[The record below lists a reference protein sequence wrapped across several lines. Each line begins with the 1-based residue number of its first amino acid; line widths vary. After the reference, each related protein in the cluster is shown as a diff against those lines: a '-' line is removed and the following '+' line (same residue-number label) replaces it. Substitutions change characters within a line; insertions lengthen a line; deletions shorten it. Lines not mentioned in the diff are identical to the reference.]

1 MDTTEALN
9 LVLGKMDHYGLIDK
23 GWRFQ
28 WSRAR
33 NVFGLCQYNT
43 KVIKLSKPLVELNS
57 EAQVLDTILHETAHA
72 LAGPTAKHGPEWK
85 EMARKLG
92 ARPEAV
98 TTEGT
103 VPPSKYFAICGCGYE
118 FKRNRLP
125 SAMRYCGKCYNAG
138 LKKEARLMWVD
149 RKTLREVGYSV
160 LANKHADPLTQMAG

>member
-1 MDTTEALN
+1 MQTTEAEN
-9 LVLGKMDHYGLIDK
+9 LTIELMTEAGLIEE
-23 GWRFQ
+23 GWSFQ

-33 NVFGLCQYNT
+33 SIFGLCQYNP
-43 KVIKLSKPLVELNS
+43 KVIKLSKPLVELNG
-57 EAQVLDTILHETAHA
+57 EDQVIDTILHEIAHA
-72 LAGPTAKHGPEWK
+72 LAGPEAKHGPEWK

-103 VPPSKYFAICGCGYE
+103 VPPSKYFATCGCGYE